1 MTTVRKPKWQQLTA
15 LVSLSAGGTITGM
28 SFVPGP
34 HADVTSPSSVP
45 LRLVALERLA
55 QPPQASASAN
65 DAMLR
70 SAIVNVARYYL
81 QMAKDKTPAEME
93 AIIWQHVS
101 IDGADHGESCA
112 AFASLTL
119 ELGSQVVG
127 QQSWVTGGSS
137 YPWPIHT
144 WADVR
149 VDPNPDSLGIISVQQ
164 DAQAH
169 GRWHPLGDG
178 YQPQPGDWVLFDEHV
193 EVVTGYSN
201 GVLSTIGG
209 DSLPDYSVNA
219 HEYSGSLAADGVA
232 GFVDNGSLNSGTG
245 TPSTGGSGAGSTGG
259 SSAANAGG
267 SGAASTGGSGAAK
280 SGQAA
285 PGGGGSQ
292 AAQPS
297 ASIPGVAS
305 GSQAP
310 AGNQA
315 AQPSAAI
322 PGASSAGSGGSASGQ
337 SSGSAAVPGIS
348 GSAPAS
354 ASPPASVPASGGGAA
369 EPQQKHPSAGTPAAT
384 AGTSGPAGS
393 AAIPG
398 VTGSPSDPSASAA
411 APASSGSPSSSQPQ
425 PAGAASPTHSSA
437 AIPGV
442 SSTPQP
448 SPASTAPASSG
459 STAPGSGQQPP
470 ASQPVSETTAEQ
482 AFIAEVAP
490 GAIATQREYG
500 VPAAVTIAQAILESG
515 WGQSYLASTD
525 HNLFG
530 MKGRGPAGSDALPT
544 QEYENGQWVNTVAL
558 FRVYDNYSQSIA
570 DHGQLLA
577 TSGYYK
583 RAMADGTNANAFANA
598 LTGVY
603 ATDPTYGSKLI
614 SLMTDYDLYQYDATP
629 ATAPAKTTPAP
640 AKPSRVRATPTPTSR
655 AQPTPA
661 PTSTARPTPTPT
673 PTAQPTP
680 TPRPTPTTSRAAT
693 SRTGA
698 ATPARSRSA
707 TAHPKASTGK
717 SSRTQSSRTQ
727 ASKAKPTGAPQ
738 LVPLSA
744 RRGSAAQAPI
754 AATLTAAFRPA
765 VAGAAFRPAVSGTA
779 LRPATRPAAPRRST
793 PYTGQLPL
801 QVKNS
806 FVAVAKVPLA
816 NTEQLYRDVASFVGI
831 AWELLAAC
839 DWMECEAR
847 PDYSPVYGEKLGTRN
862 PDGTVYRTKSEAL
875 EQCADDLVELA
886 RAVYGIDLTQP
897 GDLSIRELA
906 NSFAAF
912 RWGGLLKQHRTS
924 ALEFPY
930 SVAGLTDRHLAMHWP
945 DINEPNAPDRPGTR
959 FRLRFGAVPA
969 VLSLRY
975 PATAA

>member
-1 MTTVRKPKWQQLTA
+1 VTTVRKPKWQQLTA

-28 SFVPGP
+28 SFVPGA

-55 QPPQASASAN
+55 QPGQAPASSN
-65 DAMLR
+65 DVMLR
-70 SAIVNVARYYL
+70 SAIVNVAKYYL

-101 IDGADHGESCA
+101 TDGADHGESCA

-193 EVVTGYSN
+193 EVVTGYAN

-209 DSLPDYSVNA
+209 DSLPNYSVNA

-232 GFVDNGSLNSGTG
+232 GFVDNGSLASGSAAPT
-245 TPSTGGSGAGSTGG
+245 TGGSGTGGTGG
-259 SSAANAGG
+259 SAAANAGQP
-267 SGAASTGGSGAAK
+267 APASTGH
-280 SGQAA
+280 
-285 PGGGGSQ
+285 Q

-310 AGNQA
+310 AGSQA
-315 AQPSAAI
+315 APAAAI
-322 PGASSAGSGGSASGQ
+322 PGASAASPGPAASGQ
-337 SSGSAAVPGIS
+337 PSGSAAVPGIS
-348 GSAPAS
+348 GPAPASASAPAS
-354 ASPPASVPASGGGAA
+354 AGGAPA
-369 EPQQKHPSAGTPAAT
+369 PQPKHPSAGAPAAA
-384 AGTSGPAGS
+384 AGAGGPAGS

-398 VTGSPSDPSASAA
+398 VAGPSQPSASAA
-411 APASSGSPSSSQPQ
+411 APATSGSPSSAPAQPTGATS
-425 PAGAASPTHSSA
+425 PAHSSA
-437 AIPGV
+437 TIPGV
-442 SSTPQP
+442 SGPPQP
-448 SPASTAPASSG
+448 SSTPASSG
-459 STAPGSGQQPP
+459 STAPGSGQQPAASVP
-470 ASQPVSETTAEQ
+470 ASETSAEQ

-490 GAIATQREYG
+490 GAVATQREYG

-515 WGQSYLASTD
+515 WGHSYLASTD

-583 RAMADGTNANAFANA
+583 RAMADGLNANAFANA

-614 SLMTDYDLYQYDATP
+614 SLMSDYDLYQYDATP
-629 ATAPAKTTPAP
+629 ATAPAKATPAP
-640 AKPSRVRATPTPTSR
+640 AKPAKPSRTRATPTPTSR
-655 AQPTPA
+655 AQPTP
-661 PTSTARPTPTPT
+661 TPT
-673 PTAQPTP
+673 PTA
-680 TPRPTPTTSRAAT
+680 RPAPAT
-693 SRTGA
+693 SRTA
-698 ATPARSRSA
+698 PAKPSRSRPATP
-707 TAHPKASTGK
+707 HPKT
-717 SSRTQSSRTQ
+717 T
-727 ASKAKPTGAPQ
+727 KPKPAPTPQ
-738 LVPLSA
+738 LVPAAA
-744 RRGSAAQAPI
+744 RRGPAAKAPT

-765 VAGAAFRPAVSGTA
+765 VAGAAFRPAVGSAA
-779 LRPATRPAAPRRST
+779 LRPATRAAASRPT
-793 PYTGQLPL
+793 PYTTQVPLP
-801 QVKNS
+801 VKNS
-806 FVAVAKVPLA
+806 FVALAKVPLA
-816 NTEQLYRDVASFVGI
+816 NAEQLYRDVASFVGI
-831 AWELLAAC
+831 PWELLAAC

-847 PDYSPVYGEKLGTRN
+847 PDHSPVYGEKLGTRN

-875 EQCADDLVELA
+875 EQCADDLVDLA

-897 GDLSIRELA
+897 GDLSVRELA

-912 RWGGLLKQHRTS
+912 RWGGLLKVHRTS

-945 DINEPNAPDRPGTR
+945 DINEPNAPDKPGTR

-969 VLSLRY
+969 VLCLRY

>member
-1 MTTVRKPKWQQLTA
+1 VTTVRKPTWQQLTA

-28 SFVPGP
+28 SFVPGA

-55 QPPQASASAN
+55 QPGQASASSN
-65 DAMLR
+65 DVMLR

-193 EVVTGYSN
+193 EVVTGYAN

-209 DSLPDYSVNA
+209 DSLPNYSVNA
-219 HEYSGSLAADGVA
+219 HEYSGSLGPDGVA
-232 GFVDNGSLNSGTG
+232 GFVDNGSLASG
-245 TPSTGGSGAGSTGG
+245 
-259 SSAANAGG
+259 SAAPGPGG
-267 SGAASTGGSGAAK
+267 SGAASSGGSAAANA
-280 SGQAA
+280 GPAA
-285 PGGGGSQ
+285 PAGAGHQ
-292 AAQPS
+292 PAQPS
-297 ASIPGVAS
+297 ASIPGVGS

-310 AGNQA
+310 AGSPA
-315 AQPSAAI
+315 APAAAI
-322 PGASSAGSGGSASGQ
+322 PGASSAGSGPAASGP

-354 ASPPASVPASGGGAA
+354 AGSATAR
-369 EPQQKHPSAGTPAAT
+369 QQKQPSAGAPASA
-384 AGTSGPAGS
+384 AGAGGPAGS

-398 VTGSPSDPSASAA
+398 VTGTSP
-411 APASSGSPSSSQPQ
+411 PSSS
-425 PAGAASPTHSSA
+425 AGTPAASGSSSPPQSTVSTSPPHSSA
-437 AIPGV
+437 TIPGV
-442 SSTPQP
+442 SVPPQQSPGPPSSTT
-448 SPASTAPASSG
+448 PAPSG
-459 STAPGSGQQPP
+459 SAAPGSGQQPP
-470 ASQPVSETTAEQ
+470 ASVPASETSAEQ

-490 GAIATQREYG
+490 GAMATQREYG

-583 RAMADGTNANAFANA
+583 RAMADGQNANAFANA

-614 SLMTDYDLYQYDATP
+614 SLMSDYDLYQYDVTP
-629 ATAPAKTTPAP
+629 APAPAKATPAP
-640 AKPSRVRATPTPTSR
+640 AKPARPSRARATPTPTSR
-655 AQPTPA
+655 AQPTPT
-661 PTSTARPTPTPT
+661 PTSTARPAPTPT
-673 PTAQPTP
+673 PTA
-680 TPRPTPTTSRAAT
+680 RPAPTTSRTAPAKP
-693 SRTGA
+693 SRSRR
-698 ATPARSRSA
+698 ATP
-707 TAHPKASTGK
+707 HPT
-717 SSRTQSSRTQ
+717 T
-727 ASKAKPTGAPQ
+727 SKPKPAPTPQ
-738 LVPLSA
+738 LVPAAA
-744 RRGSAAQAPI
+744 RRAPAAKAPT

-765 VAGAAFRPAVSGTA
+765 VAGAAFRPAVGGAA
-779 LRPATRPAAPRRST
+779 LRPATRAAASRRPT
-793 PYTGQLPL
+793 PYTTQVPLP
-801 QVKNS
+801 VKNS
-806 FVAVAKVPLA
+806 FVALAKVPLA
-816 NTEQLYRDVASFVGI
+816 NAEQLYRDVASFVGI
-831 AWELLAAC
+831 PWELLAAC

-847 PDYSPVYGEKLGTRN
+847 PDHSPVYGEKLGTRN

-875 EQCADDLVELA
+875 EQCADDLVDLA

-912 RWGGLLKQHRTS
+912 RWGGLLKLHRTS

-945 DINEPNAPDRPGTR
+945 DINEPNAPDKPGTR

-969 VLSLRY
+969 VLCLRY